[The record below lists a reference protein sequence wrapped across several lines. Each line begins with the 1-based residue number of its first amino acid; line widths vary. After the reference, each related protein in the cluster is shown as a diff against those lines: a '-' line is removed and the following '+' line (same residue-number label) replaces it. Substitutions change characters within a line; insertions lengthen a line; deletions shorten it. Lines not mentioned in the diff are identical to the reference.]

1 MTPNGVKVGEAE
13 GGCVNHV
20 PQPGLILGSL
30 RRESRVRIFSPA
42 SHLHLAHKSQGRREA
57 VGVGS
62 SATNAPYF
70 RWWKQERGVG
80 VDRGVSGGSTM
91 MAIGAGLRL
100 SRGVGGWG
108 DLLGEVYGVFWT
120 PMSLDLGLDGFWG

>member
-1 MTPNGVKVGEAE
+1 MIPDGAEVGEAE

-42 SHLHLAHKSQGRREA
+42 SHLRPAHKSQGRREA

-62 SATNAPYF
+62 TATNAPYF
-70 RWWKQERGVG
+70 RWWKQEGGVG
-80 VDRGVSGGSTM
+80 VDRGVIGGSTM

-100 SRGVGGWG
+100 SWGVGGWG
-108 DLLGEVYGVFWT
+108 DLLGEVNGV
-120 PMSLDLGLDGFWG
+120 